1 MRREVLIVGGG
12 RVGRH
17 TAQGLIPER
26 YRVTIVEQDSK
37 KCDSLA
43 SYDVDEVICGDGT
56 DESVLEEAGIENA
69 TVVAGLTNDTETNRT
84 LAEHTRAVNPDAKT
98 IVRIAHDGQQ
108 ELGHLQFIDHIVYP
122 AAAGADEAVG
132 EITKL

>member
-17 TAQGLIPER
+17 TAQGLTAER
-26 YRVTIVEQDSK
+26 YRVTIVEQDSE

-43 SYDVDEVICGDGT
+43 GYEVNNVICGDGT
-56 DESVLEEAGIENA
+56 DEGTLNEAGIEEA
-69 TVVAGLTNDTETNRT
+69 TVVAGLTNDTETNRAV
-84 LAEHTRAVNPDAKT
+84 AEHAAAVNPDAKT
-98 IVRIAHDGQQ
+98 IVRITHDGQQ

-122 AAAGADEAVG
+122 AAAGADRAVS
-132 EITKL
+132 EIQTL

>member
-26 YRVTIVEQDSK
+26 YRVTIVEQDSE

-43 SYDVDEVICGDGT
+43 SYEVNEVICGDGT
-56 DESVLEEAGIENA
+56 DESVLADAGIENA
-69 TVVAGLTNDTETNRT
+69 TVVAGLTNDTDTNRAV
-84 LAEHTRAVNPDAKT
+84 AEHAAEVNPDAET
-98 IVRIAHDGQQ
+98 IIRITHDGQQ